1 MSLFVK
7 ICGIRTAEMAR
18 ICAES
23 GADAVGVVLA
33 ADSPRTISFNEAC
46 AIYVAL
52 PPQVKCIAVVRDAP
66 LDEAQRAQWC
76 GGIQF
81 HGSESAQVIAEMVEP
96 IAAPTHRYTIKAL
109 HGCAADI
116 LAWDSNP
123 TIDAILVDGAS
134 PGSGSA
140 HNHAWLEELAAVR
153 ALLKK
158 PLILAG
164 GLTPDSVA
172 RAIEIVRP
180 AGVDVSS
187 GVESARGIK
196 DASLIRAFVTA
207 ARQAHRASLSD

>member
-33 ADSPRTISFNEAC
+33 ASSPRTISFDEAC
-46 AIYVAL
+46 AVHAAL
-52 PPQVKCIAVVRDAP
+52 PSQIKCIAVLRDAL
-66 LDEAQRAQWC
+66 LDDAQRAQWN
-76 GGIQF
+76 GGVQF
-81 HGSESAQVIAEMVEP
+81 HGSESAQA
-96 IAAPTHRYTIKAL
+96 IAAFVAPLASPSHQFTIKAL

-123 TIDAILVDGAS
+123 TIDAILVDGSS
-134 PGSGSA
+134 PGSGTA
-140 HNHAWLEELAAVR
+140 HDRAWLEELAALR
-153 ALLKK
+153 ARLKK

-196 DASLIRAFVTA
+196 DASLVRAFIAA
-207 ARQAHRASLSD
+207 ARQAHRTSLPD